1 MSPSRRKPLF
11 LLVAALAI
19 TGAGLWLAFRP
30 GPPPAPAPV
39 VVAPEVS
46 PSGAPSRPPP
56 APVRRQPLPALD
68 APVARVLPELE
79 RRAAAGEASAA
90 CRIAAE
96 LQSCGG
102 LALQRQDFDRWLGE
116 RRRALELSINGA
128 NPESTRV
135 FSETFERELAVREQQ
150 LARAGRHCEDVPAP
164 AALDQIQRWRDAAR
178 MGNATA
184 MRQYASG
191 NVFRWGTILETAPA
205 LAAYRA
211 EAEPMALAMARG
223 GDLEMNLLLAAAYS
237 PLPSRSRSLLGQAVQ
252 RDGAKS
258 LLMYRRVLA
267 HVQALDS
274 HEARRLATD
283 IGNQIEQLE
292 QSLPDADRARAA
304 DLERETT
311 SQWRPLRDRAV
322 RPYTSALGEPTA
334 ARPADCGR

>member
-1 MSPSRRKPLF
+1 
-11 LLVAALAI
+11 VAALAI
-19 TGAGLWLAFRP
+19 TGAGVWLAFRP
-30 GPPPAPAPV
+30 GPPPAKESAVVEPDVSAPAV
-39 VVAPEVS
+39 
-46 PSGAPSRPPP
+46 PSALPPP

-79 RRAAAGEASAA
+79 RRAAAGEAAAA

-102 LALQRQDFDRWLGE
+102 LALQQQDFDRWLGE
-116 RRRALELSINGA
+116 RRRALELSVNGA
-128 NPESTRV
+128 DPEAARV
-135 FSETFERELAVREQQ
+135 VNETFERELALREQQ
-150 LARAGRHCEDVPAP
+150 LARAGSHCEDVPPP
-164 AALDQIQRWRDAAR
+164 AALDQIQRWRNAAR
-178 MGNATA
+178 MGSATA

-191 NVFRWGTILETAPA
+191 NVFRWSTILETAPA

-211 EAEPMALAMARG
+211 EAEPMALAMARS

-267 HVQALDS
+267 HLQAIDS

-292 QSLPDADRARAA
+292 QSLPDADRARATG
-304 DLERETT
+304 LERETT
-311 SQWRPLRDRAV
+311 GQWRPLRDRGV